1 MANGPLPLSCFCLVF
16 GSTPGIFLVRKKKI
30 RKLVVEVGGWNEG
43 SVGCFDFF
51 GFDCFCFFLVMIFK
65 CWSKLLASSLSYIKH
80 NMQETPGTWTN
91 RYPSKREA
99 LSNTHF
105 FQRALHPLNFRKGTI
120 ISNSKKV
127 EKISYFISEPSKC
140 FPDLLATVLTPGSF
154 NVGCCLF
161 SPFQK
166 KGLYFGVAM
175 GFATKNKQHEKKKK
189 LIWATFQWFFWGG
202 EQWSSKTPRWHS
214 IFLFWFMT
222 GSLFPWLL
230 RSQKITGFSMASCI
244 PPCHPVTGP
253 GFWGVLLTYRQM

>member
-1 MANGPLPLSCFCLVF
+1 
-16 GSTPGIFLVRKKKI
+16 
-30 RKLVVEVGGWNEG
+30 
-43 SVGCFDFF
+43 
-51 GFDCFCFFLVMIFK
+51 
-65 CWSKLLASSLSYIKH
+65 
-80 NMQETPGTWTN
+80 MQETPGTWTN

-189 LIWATFQWFFWGG
+189 LI
-202 EQWSSKTPRWHS
+202 
-214 IFLFWFMT
+214 
-222 GSLFPWLL
+222 
-230 RSQKITGFSMASCI
+230 
-244 PPCHPVTGP
+244 
-253 GFWGVLLTYRQM
+253 